1 MAKFKKPKYTV
12 ECRRLESVL
21 QFVREWSSWSDC
33 QTLEEAEQ
41 DLNLAL
47 EIGEKWNYTGWE
59 YRIRKL

>member
-1 MAKFKKPKYTV
+1 M
-12 ECRRLESVL
+12 L